1 MARFPTDREI
11 GIAVDYL
18 SGNYIAYDAL
28 EIALAC
34 QRVALWLVSQQ
45 VVRNAKLN
53 ARLAGATVSQVSR
66 GKQ

>member
-18 SGNYIAYDAL
+18 SGNMLTHDSL
-28 EIALAC
+28 ETTLAC
-34 QRVALWLVSQQ
+34 QRVALWLASQK
-45 VVRNAKLN
+45 VAREAKLN